1 MVNTNHTVGA
11 AQGQGWGAGYGNCV
25 LRTYKTT
32 MAIRKNVN
40 INKNNKNSCKVVLN
54 YQICSMSVII
64 PRLLYVESRI
74 KGHKY
79 LRTD

>member
-40 INKNNKNSCKVVLN
+40 INKNNKNECLS
-54 YQICSMSVII
+54 Y
-64 PRLLYVESRI
+64 
-74 KGHKY
+74 
-79 LRTD
+79 